1 MNEAAEARPEA
12 EGAIPWNDSE
22 GHDSPHDLA
31 WFLRDKTEVTEDLD
45 SRVDYVT
52 SVARMENG
60 GAAFLVKFQTG
71 KRLRVTV
78 TEEPSVRFYPAEGE
92 PDERE
97 RKEFR
102 EAFVGGGNVPHYFRG
117 TAEPG
122 RHRAHQRIQEHP
134 PEKAMRFR
142 KRRCPKHHKLLI
154 QHAAAPSLGLTWMW
168 SCPERKCNHIEYSR
182 RKLREM

>member
-1 MNEAAEARPEA
+1 MKAEA

-45 SRVDYVT
+45 SKVDYVT
-52 SVARMENG
+52 SVARMGNG

-102 EAFVGGGNVPHYFRG
+102 EAFEGEEAFRTTIG
-117 TAEPG
+117 APPSREDME
-122 RHRAHQRIQEHP
+122 RIKGYKNIP
-134 PEKAMRFR
+134 
-142 KRRCPKHHKLLI
+142 
-154 QHAAAPSLGLTWMW
+154 
-168 SCPERKCNHIEYSR
+168 R
-182 RKLREM
+182 RKL